1 MKIDTFKYIWK
12 QGIAKSAQDVFDGI
26 SPALREKY
34 SVHIDVSDAMCI
46 NLFHEY
52 ENVRHSVREKYF
64 DTGKNGENKIDGHKI
79 CACITG
85 ALLNVRMI
93 TYSMSGEEL
102 PVKVVYAN
110 YEVAFLAAIYVMYLF
125 LLSDFE
131 HEGNMEC
138 YNELKSRATFAFPK
152 TNSGHDPYVQGR
164 IKTLALNDL
173 CGNDFEVLTYA
184 DMLFW
189 IERYNKELIYRKF
202 QIEHD

>member
-52 ENVRHSVREKYF
+52 ENVMHSVREKYF

-110 YEVAFLAAIYVMYLF
+110 Y
-125 LLSDFE
+125 
-131 HEGNMEC
+131 
-138 YNELKSRATFAFPK
+138 
-152 TNSGHDPYVQGR
+152 
-164 IKTLALNDL
+164 
-173 CGNDFEVLTYA
+173 
-184 DMLFW
+184 
-189 IERYNKELIYRKF
+189 
-202 QIEHD
+202 